1 MLSQK
6 LLSLLFQRK
15 KDRKRNTRAQPPLP
29 NTQHFSF
36 TLSSP
41 CHLSSTLSVQCIS
54 SWRAKGTASTP
65 GECFLCRMTGVFVF
79 SCPRDGF
86 ERGSFALTHKKA
98 PDKTFGVHRL
108 SGNCWTEA
116 ERLLPREKKR
126 QKRGKNSKQNVW
138 NAANAARQRPRL
150 DWLVADLISCDVP
163 SSPHLMFSAPS
174 TESSSTRIDVA
185 MLLHSASK
193 QSARIE
199 KHWPVTEACT
209 CNLLPVSCN
218 CNPLDNGEICPPCFY
233 PHNIYAKCPAS
244 SKCRPT

>member
-1 MLSQK
+1 MFSQK
-6 LLSLLFQRK
+6 LLSLLFQSGGK
-15 KDRKRNTRAQPPLP
+15 RKRNTGAHPPLP

-36 TLSSP
+36 ALSSP

-54 SWRAKGTASTP
+54 SWRAKGTANTP
-65 GECFLCRMTGVFVF
+65 GECFLCPMTGIFVF

-98 PDKTFGVHRL
+98 PDKTFGVQRL
-108 SGNCWTEA
+108 SGKLLNWGRAAPALGTEKT
-116 ERLLPREKKR
+116 EKTANRMLETR
-126 QKRGKNSKQNVW
+126 QTL
-138 NAANAARQRPRL
+138 RQRPRL
-150 DWLVADLISCDVP
+150 DWLVADLISCDVA

-193 QSARIE
+193 QSVRIE

-218 CNPLDNGEICPPCFY
+218 CYPLDNAEIGPPRRS

-244 SKCRPT
+244 SKCRPA